1 MVQFLKM
8 ILNYFFKK
16 LKLTQQAAADDC
28 KYFVNH
34 SEVKD
39 MPCKQKDEF

>member
-1 MVQFLKM
+1 MPTYDVVL
-8 ILNYFFKK
+8 LETNKK
-16 LKLTQQAAADDC
+16 SKLTQQAAAADC
-28 KYFVNH
+28 KYFANH

>member
-1 MVQFLKM
+1 MYCNLKL
-8 ILNYFFKK
+8 IKK
-16 LKLTQQAAADDC
+16 KSKLTQQAAAADC